1 MFISFDIEVSCLRCT
16 TFWSICEKSMEN
28 LEVSGH
34 SHRADLMKLTMIPCE
49 QGLSFDFG
57 KVVKGSASRRV
68 VVML

>member
-1 MFISFDIEVSCLRCT
+1 
-16 TFWSICEKSMEN
+16 MEN